1 MARDICISLGK
12 RIHAL
17 RKARGWRQIDL
28 AVHADI
34 NENYV
39 SDLELGRKEVCLRT
53 LQTLAYAF
61 EMRTAELLKDID

>member
-12 RIHAL
+12 RIREL

-28 AVHADI
+28 AEHAGI

-39 SDLELGRKEVCLRT
+39 SDLELGRKEICLRT
-53 LQTLAYAF
+53 IQALAQAF
-61 EMRTAELLKDID
+61 ELKSGELLKGID